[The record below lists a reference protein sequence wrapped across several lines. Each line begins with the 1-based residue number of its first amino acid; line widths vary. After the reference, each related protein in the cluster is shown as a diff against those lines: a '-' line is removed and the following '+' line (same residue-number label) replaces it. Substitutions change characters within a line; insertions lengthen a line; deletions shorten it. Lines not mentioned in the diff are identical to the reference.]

1 MLRAQLFESSGKQF
15 WGPLYPNSDLNFSS
29 SEDMGVIT
37 SLGPQN
43 LDSAISIDVPAVLL
57 VFRKMKLCLCEM
69 IIAIDCCSV
78 SFSCGALFHR
88 AV

>member
-1 MLRAQLFESSGKQF
+1 M
-15 WGPLYPNSDLNFSS
+15 
-29 SEDMGVIT
+29 IT

-78 SFSCGALFHR
+78 SFSSGALFHR